1 MTDEQKIAALYKEMY
16 SAMVAKDK
24 QTIERVHDDSFVLVH
39 ITGMRQSKKE
49 YIENEKIPK

>member
-1 MTDEQKIAALYKEMY
+1 MY